1 MPETA
6 TAPTA
11 RLDEATVAERLTRL
25 DLLLEQIE
33 GAPGPMTGAAIE
45 AVQVLATV
53 YGEALA
59 RVLDAADAG
68 LVERMADDLLIGHL
82 LVLHD
87 IHPEPPERRA
97 ARAVEGM
104 RPSVRE
110 RGGEVELTGVEDGV
124 ARVRLAAK
132 GCGSSSATDLEEAVR
147 EAVLALAP
155 ELSGV
160 EREPRDGQRAGAF
173 VPLDSIGLR
182 PSAPAEEP
190 A

>member
-6 TAPTA
+6 RPETV
-11 RLDEATVAERLTRL
+11 RLDEATVAERLSRL

-33 GAPGPMTGAAIE
+33 GAPGPMTAAAIE
-45 AVQVLATV
+45 AVQVLAAV

-59 RVLDAADAG
+59 RVLDAADVS
-68 LVERMADDLLIGHL
+68 LVERMTDDLLLGHL
-82 LVLHD
+82 LVLHG

-97 ARAVEGM
+97 ARAVEGL
-104 RPSVRE
+104 RPSVQE
-110 RGGEVELTGVEDGV
+110 RGGDVELTGVEAGV

-132 GCGSSSATDLEEAVR
+132 GCGSSSADLEEAVR

-160 EREPRDGQRAGAF
+160 EREPGGEERRSAF
-173 VPLDSIGLR
+173 VPLDSLTLR
-182 PSAPAEEP
+182 PAPAGEP
-190 A
+190 V

>member
-6 TAPTA
+6 
-11 RLDEATVAERLTRL
+11 RLDASTVVERLARL

-45 AVQVLATV
+45 AVQVLAGV

-59 RVLDAADAG
+59 RVLDGADAR
-68 LVERMADDLLIGHL
+68 LVERMADDELIGHL
-82 LVLHD
+82 LVLHG

-97 ARAVEGM
+97 ARAVEGL
-104 RPSVRE
+104 RPAVQE
-110 RGGEVELTGVEDGV
+110 RGGDVELAGVEEGV
-124 ARVRLAAK
+124 ARVKLAAK
-132 GCGSSSATDLEEAVR
+132 GCGSSSAALEEAVR

-160 EREPRDGQRAGAF
+160 ERAPMGDERRSTF
-173 VPLDSIGLR
+173 VPLESLTLR
-182 PSAPAEEP
+182 PAAVGER

>member
-1 MPETA
+1 MPETV
-6 TAPTA
+6 
-11 RLDEATVAERLTRL
+11 RLDEATVAERLARL

-45 AVQVLATV
+45 AVQVLAAV

-59 RVLDAADAG
+59 RVLDAADSP
-68 LVERMADDLLIGHL
+68 LVDRLADDELLGHL
-82 LVLHD
+82 LVLHG

-97 ARAVEGM
+97 ARAVDGV

-110 RGGEVELTGVEDGV
+110 RGGDVELTDVEDGV
-124 ARVRLAAK
+124 ARVRVAAK
-132 GCGSSSATDLEEAVR
+132 GCKTSSAALEDAVR

-160 EREPRDGQRAGAF
+160 ERAPAGDERRSTF
-173 VPLDSIGLR
+173 VPLESLTLR
-182 PSAPAEEP
+182 TASAGERS
-190 A
+190 